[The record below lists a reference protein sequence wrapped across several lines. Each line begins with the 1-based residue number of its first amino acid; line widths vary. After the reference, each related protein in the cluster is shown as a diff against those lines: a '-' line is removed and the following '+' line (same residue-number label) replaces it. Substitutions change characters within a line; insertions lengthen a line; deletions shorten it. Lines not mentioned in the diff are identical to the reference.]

1 MSSRVL
7 HSELVRPLEKQGE
20 TSSSFLGTTSIK
32 SLLTALH
39 SHLCST
45 YLVNIM
51 LSLES
56 TYRGKIHGYPILSLF
71 TSLVLHQLY
80 LNLYSSFL
88 APAIMK
94 KLQCNR
100 PQEPDLVYF
109 IISNNSKD
117 TPNSKGIYYICSQL

>member
-39 SHLCST
+39 SHLCSSMW
-45 YLVNIM
+45 L
-51 LSLES
+51 
-56 TYRGKIHGYPILSLF
+56 ILCFPWRVLQREDTWISYSIPLF